1 MTVAELWSPPE
12 TEGGVHDVV
21 SGRVLVGIQM
31 VDIARLSTHPVPVIS
46 EGLITVAGQGPKDS
60 NGAGKSSFIAA
71 LSLLHADEQW
81 RLTSGAASAAELLF
95 TAELAAQE
103 TRWSNADRGY
113 IIGVYAAPGA
123 KTIEELRSSVLTVWL
138 RINRKAPY
146 LDLRWIYDLHV
157 PVGSN
162 DDERARQV
170 DPLWQALP
178 RSNGRTDFHANRL
191 GTVLYG
197 GHVRCVSF
205 LSTSVR
211 ASPTA
216 NLLAQPLNEL
226 TPDRVF
232 DAIATLTGLD
242 RELLH
247 EQELRSTEHTHR
259 AAAVEAADTL
269 EQWDR
274 DMALVE
280 AGIKHRARAREQ
292 LGTARA
298 AWHSRCARYLLDG
311 VERDQQIR
319 DALKALGE
327 EMSVVEESCDSLEGD
342 LRILKDDNEFA
353 DRFNQRKQLRAA
365 LVNRDREL
373 EREHD
378 RTIGRVDDLNKQ
390 LIDLRARAQAAD
402 GRTLAQAQDEEAE
415 AQAEW
420 KQALGDQAIAE
431 DGVKVAN
438 RGVAEAE
445 AGDDVASEQMRRL
458 REAGIPAVALLDV
471 VVLSEAERTVWENRL
486 MPYRTALI
494 IEPERAGSAAAVLH
508 DLPGSMIV
516 LAGSSSVPAVS
527 VPGSSGLPV
536 SADPRFPLSG
546 FLTAL
551 ADRSGDDDQQ
561 VDVTAGVVVIGD
573 FPDPITGRVA
583 RIAAAQA
590 GVAASE
596 AGLKVAESGL
606 AVAARLLER
615 ARERSEAAAAA
626 DRVVGLQ
633 QQVEEM
639 RLQNDEHDRMRQDL
653 QPELTEAE
661 AEFVKALTEQ
671 GTREQTIR
679 TLTDEIRRLRTS
691 LQDRADQREG
701 LAAELQGLELAAR
714 QKAWGET
721 ADAATTYLLSLGGT
735 EQKRTVGDWNEEACH
750 QLNEVVR
757 LCFPDDTPRDHL
769 PREIGELL
777 HQQRWFRGGLE
788 IRTPLVP
795 AMLRALNT
803 HLANTERQD
812 RDDQQSIEKQRGE
825 RTKGLA
831 AAQQGLAEA
840 AHAALVTRA
849 SLATGIKDKLK
860 KVAAEFDRL
869 DQQYGGYGAGLEYP
883 EPEPPTQPDKPWRW
897 TVTPKWRRA
906 EGQRMAS
913 YSLRANTAQIDEK
926 AVKLVCAA
934 ALAGSGNRPLLL
946 VLDELGRNLGS
957 EHRREA
963 VALFERIGA
972 DRNITVVGALQDDME
987 RYAISASGLY
997 IKLRRSSDAMPYN
1010 EAPVVNGSEP
1020 NHARVELLRDWMSSY
1035 RPASEDGVGAER
1047 AGLSSGVDVQET
1059 LD

>member
-1 MTVAELWSPPE
+1 MTVAELWTPTE

-46 EGLITVAGQGPKDS
+46 EGLITIAGQGPKDS

-113 IIGVYAAPGA
+113 IIGVFASPAA
-123 KTIEELRSSVLTVWL
+123 KTVAELKASALTVWL

-146 LDLRWIYDLHV
+146 LDLRWVYDLHV
-157 PVGSN
+157 PIGAN
-162 DDERARQV
+162 DDQRARQV

-191 GTVLYG
+191 GSVLYG

-247 EQELRSTEHTHR
+247 EQELRTTEHTHR
-259 AAAVEAADTL
+259 AAAVEAAEAL

-274 DMALVE
+274 DMELVE

-298 AWHSRCARYLLDG
+298 AWHSRSARYLVDG
-311 VERDQQIR
+311 LQRDQEIR
-319 DALKALGE
+319 EGLQTVGE
-327 EMSVVEESCDSLEGD
+327 EMTVIEESCDGLDGD
-342 LRILKDDNEFA
+342 LRVLKDDNEFA
-353 DRFNQRKQLRAA
+353 ERFGKRKQLRTG
-365 LVNRDREL
+365 LGNRDREL

-378 RTIGRVDDLNKQ
+378 RAVSRIDDLNKR
-390 LIDLRARAQAAD
+390 LIELRGRAQAAD
-402 GRTLAQAQDEEAE
+402 GRTLAQAKDEETE
-415 AQAEW
+415 AHGEW

-431 DGVKVAN
+431 DGVKAAE
-438 RGVAEAE
+438 RRLAEAE
-445 AGDDVASEQMRRL
+445 SGDDVASEQMRRL
-458 REAGIPAVALLDV
+458 RDAGIPAVALLDV

-486 MPYRTALI
+486 VPYRTATI

-516 LAGSSSVPAVS
+516 LAGTSKGVAAE
-527 VPGSSGLPV
+527 GLPV
-536 SADPRFPLSG
+536 SADPRFPISS

-551 ADRSGDDDQQ
+551 AERGGDDDQQ
-561 VDVTAGVVVIGD
+561 VDVAAGVVVIGD

-583 RIAAAQA
+583 RIATAR
-590 GVAASE
+590 
-596 AGLKVAESGL
+596 AGLAAAETGQKTAESAL
-606 AVAARLLER
+606 AVAGRLLER
-615 ARERSEAAAAA
+615 ARERTEAAAAA
-626 DRVVGLQ
+626 DQVTGLQ
-633 QQVEEM
+633 QQVEEL
-639 RLQNDEHDRMRQDL
+639 RLQNEEHDRLRVEL
-653 QPELTEAE
+653 QPELAEAE
-661 AEFVKALTEQ
+661 AEYLKALTEQ
-671 GTREQTIR
+671 ATRDQTIK

-691 LQDRADQREG
+691 LQERAEQRER
-701 LAAELQGLELAAR
+701 LAAELQGLELSAR
-714 QKAWGET
+714 LKAWGET
-721 ADAATTYLLSLGGT
+721 AEAATSYLLSLSET
-735 EQKRTVGDWNEEACH
+735 EQARTVGDWNEEACA

-757 LCFPDDTPRDHL
+757 LCFPDDTPREHL

-812 RDDQQSIEKQRGE
+812 RDDKLSIEKQRGE

-869 DQQYGGYGAGLEYP
+869 DQAYGGYGAGLEYP
-883 EPEPPTQPDKPWRW
+883 EPEPPSQPDKPWRW

-1020 NHARVELLRDWMSSY
+1020 NHARVELLREWMSSY
-1035 RPASEDGVGAER
+1035 RPEPEALVEEPSFIEA
-1047 AGLSSGVDVQET
+1047 T

>member
-1 MTVAELWSPPE
+1 MTVAELWSPTE

-113 IIGVYAAPGA
+113 IIGVFAAPNA
-123 KTIEELRSSVLTVWL
+123 KTVSELRDSTVTVWL

-146 LDLRWIYDLHV
+146 LDLRWIYKLHV
-157 PVGSN
+157 PVGAN

-170 DPLWQALP
+170 DQLWQALP

-191 GTVLYG
+191 GSVLYG

-242 RELLH
+242 RELVH
-247 EQELRSTEHTHR
+247 EQELRTTEHTHR
-259 AAAVEAADTL
+259 AAAVEAADAL

-298 AWHSRCARYLLDG
+298 AWHSRCARYLVDG
-311 VERDQQIR
+311 VDRDKEIR
-319 DALKALGE
+319 GALQAVGE
-327 EMSVVEESCDSLEGD
+327 EMTIIESSCDGLDGD

-353 DRFNQRKQLRAA
+353 ERFNHRKQLRTSLA
-365 LVNRDREL
+365 NRDREL

-378 RTIGRVDDLNKQ
+378 RTVSRIDDLNKR

-402 GRTLAQAQDEEAE
+402 GRTVAQAQDEEAD
-415 AQAEW
+415 AHSDW

-431 DGVKVAN
+431 DGVKAAN
-438 RGVAEAE
+438 RRLAESE
-445 AGDDVASEQMRRL
+445 SGDDVAAEQMRRL

-471 VVLSEAERTVWENRL
+471 VVLSETERTVWENRL
-486 MPYRTALI
+486 VPYRTALI

-516 LAGSSSVPAVS
+516 LAGA
-527 VPGSSGLPV
+527 GSSADLPV
-536 SADPRFPLSG
+536 SADPRFPISG
-546 FLTAL
+546 FLAAL
-551 ADRSGDDDQQ
+551 AERSGDDDQQ
-561 VDVTAGVVVIGD
+561 VDVAAGVVVIGD

-583 RIAAAQA
+583 RVAAARA
-590 GVAASE
+590 SLDAAE
-596 AGLKVAESGL
+596 AGQEAAEAAL
-606 AVAARLLER
+606 AVAGRLLER
-615 ARERSEAAAAA
+615 ARERAEAAAAA
-626 DRVVGLQ
+626 EQVTGLQ
-633 QQVEEM
+633 QQVEEL
-639 RLQNDEHDRMRQDL
+639 RLQNEEHDRLRLEL
-653 QPELTEAE
+653 QPELAEAE
-661 AEFVKALTEQ
+661 AEYLKALTEQ
-671 GTREQTIR
+671 ATRDQTIK
-679 TLTDEIRRLRTS
+679 TLTDEIRRLRTGLS
-691 LQDRADQREG
+691 DRADQREQ
-701 LAAELQGLELAAR
+701 LAAELQSLELTGR
-714 QKAWGET
+714 QTAWGET
-721 ADAATTYLLSLGGT
+721 TDAATSYLLSLGEL
-735 EQKRTVGDWNEEACH
+735 EQNRSVGDWNEEACH

-812 RDDQQSIEKQRGE
+812 RDDELSIEKQRGE

-849 SLATGIKDKLK
+849 SLASGIKDKLK

-883 EPEPPTQPDKPWRW
+883 EPEPPSQPDKPWRW

-1020 NHARVELLRDWMSSY
+1020 NHARVELLRDWLSSY
-1035 RPASEDGVGAER
+1035 RPDVLTQGGD
-1047 AGLSSGVDVQET
+1047 SGTDLVIEEM
-1059 LD
+1059 LN

>member
-1 MTVAELWSPPE
+1 MTVAELWSPTE

-113 IIGVYAAPGA
+113 IVGVFASPSA
-123 KTIEELRSSVLTVWL
+123 KTVAELRDSALTVWL

-146 LDLRWIYDLHV
+146 LDLRWIYALHV
-157 PVGSN
+157 PAGSN

-170 DPLWQALP
+170 DMLWQALP

-259 AAAVEAADTL
+259 AAAVEAADAL

-274 DMALVE
+274 DMAVVE

-298 AWHSRCARYLLDG
+298 AWHSRCARYLVDG
-311 VERDQQIR
+311 VERDKEIR
-319 DALKALGE
+319 GALKSVGE
-327 EMSVVEESCDSLEGD
+327 EMSIVESSCDGLDSD
-342 LRILKDDNEFA
+342 LRVLKDDNEFA
-353 DRFNQRKQLRAA
+353 ERFGKRKQLRTS
-365 LVNRDREL
+365 LGNRDREL

-378 RTIGRVDDLNKQ
+378 RTVSRIDDLNRR

-402 GRTLAQAQDEEAE
+402 GRTLAQAKDEEAE
-415 AQAEW
+415 AQSEW
-420 KQALGDQAIAE
+420 RQALGDQAIAE
-431 DGVKVAN
+431 DGVKAAN
-438 RGVAEAE
+438 RRLAESE
-445 AGDDVASEQMRRL
+445 SGDDVATEQMRRL
-458 REAGIPAVALLDV
+458 RDAGIPAVALLDV
-471 VVLSEAERTVWENRL
+471 VVLSEGERTVWENRL
-486 MPYRTALI
+486 VPYRTAMI

-516 LAGSSSVPAVS
+516 LAGAAGS
-527 VPGSSGLPV
+527 GSSDSSDLPV
-536 SADPRFPLSG
+536 SADPRFPISG

-551 ADRSGDDDQQ
+551 ADRGGDDDQQ
-561 VDVTAGVVVIGD
+561 VDVAAGVVVIGD
-573 FPDPITGRVA
+573 FPNPITGRVA
-583 RIAAAQA
+583 RIAAARASLASSEESQQTA
-590 GVAASE
+590 EAA
-596 AGLKVAESGL
+596 L

-615 ARERSEAAAAA
+615 ARERAEAAGAAEQ
-626 DRVVGLQ
+626 VTGLQ
-633 QQVEEM
+633 QQVEEL
-639 RLQNDEHDRMRQDL
+639 RLQNEEHDRLRLEL
-653 QPELTEAE
+653 QPELAEAE
-661 AEFVKALTEQ
+661 AEYLKALTEQ
-671 GTREQTIR
+671 ATREQTIK

-691 LQDRADQREG
+691 LQDRADHREQ
-701 LAAELQGLELAAR
+701 LAAELQSLELAAR
-714 QKAWGET
+714 QAAWGET
-721 ADAATTYLLSLGGT
+721 GDAAISYLLSLG
-735 EQKRTVGDWNEEACH
+735 EQERSRTVSDWNEEACH

-757 LCFPDDTPRDHL
+757 LCFPDDTPREHL

-788 IRTPLVP
+788 VRTPLVP

-812 RDDQQSIEKQRGE
+812 LDDKLSIEKQRGE

-869 DQQYGGYGAGLEYP
+869 DQAYGGYGAGLEYP
-883 EPEPPTQPDKPWRW
+883 EPEPPSQPDKPWRW

-963 VALFERIGA
+963 VALFEKIGA

-1035 RPASEDGVGAER
+1035 RPDADGVGSEAE
-1047 AGLSSGVDVQET
+1047 ADVVLEEMF
-1059 LD
+1059 D

>member
-1 MTVAELWSPPE
+1 MTIAELRSPAE
-12 TEGGVHDVV
+12 AEGAAHDVV
-21 SGRVLVGIQM
+21 GGRVLVGIQM

-81 RLTSGAASAAELLF
+81 RLTSGASSAAELLF

-113 IIGVYAAPGA
+113 IIGVYADPNASDL
-123 KTIEELRSSVLTVWL
+123 EELRASALTVWL

-146 LDLRWIYDLHV
+146 LDLRWTYDLHV
-157 PVGSN
+157 PIGAN
-162 DDERARQV
+162 DDERARKV
-170 DPLWQALP
+170 DILWRSLP

-191 GTVLYG
+191 GSVLYG

-242 RELLH
+242 RELVH
-247 EQELRSTEHTHR
+247 EQELRTTEHTHR
-259 AAAVEAADTL
+259 AAAIEAEEAL
-269 EQWDR
+269 AQWDKE
-274 DMALVE
+274 MELVE
-280 AGIKHRARAREQ
+280 AGIRHRARAREQ
-292 LGTARA
+292 LGTAQA
-298 AWHSRCARYLLDG
+298 IWHGRSAQHLIDG
-311 VERDQQIR
+311 VERDRQIR
-319 DALKALGE
+319 GE
-327 EMSVVEESCDSLEGD
+327 LQSVGDEMTAIEESIDVLESD
-342 LRILKDDNEFA
+342 LRVLKDDDEFA
-353 DRFNQRKQLRAA
+353 ERFAKRNQLRTS

-378 RTIGRVDDLNKQ
+378 RSVSRIDDLNKR
-390 LIDLRARAQAAD
+390 LIDLRTQASAAD
-402 GRTLAQAQDEEAE
+402 GRTLEQAKAEEVE
-415 AQAEW
+415 AHAEW
-420 KQALGDQAIAE
+420 KQALGDQAIADE
-431 DGVKVAN
+431 ARKTAE
-438 RGVAEAE
+438 RKLAEAE
-445 AGDDVASEQMRRL
+445 AGDGIAAEQTRRL
-458 REAGIPAVALLDV
+458 REAGIPAAALLDV
-471 VVLSEAERTVWENRL
+471 VVLSEAERMVWESRL
-486 MPYRTALI
+486 VPYRTALI
-494 IEPERAGSAAAVLH
+494 IEPERAGSVAAVLH

-516 LAGSSSVPAVS
+516 LAGAAASDA
-527 VPGSSGLPV
+527 GLPV
-536 SADPRFPLSG
+536 SADPRFPISG

-551 ADRSGDDDQQ
+551 AERTGDDDEQ
-561 VDVTAGVVVIGD
+561 VDAAAGVVVIGD

-590 GVAASE
+590 AVSAAEVAQKASE
-596 AGLKVAESGL
+596 SAL

-615 ARERSEAAAAA
+615 AQERTESAEAADA
-626 DRVVGLQ
+626 VTGLQ
-633 QQVEEM
+633 QQVEEL
-639 RLQNDEHDRMRQDL
+639 RLQNEEHENLRVEL
-653 QPELTEAE
+653 QPELAE
-661 AEFVKALTEQ
+661 AEREFLKALTEQ
-671 GTREQTIR
+671 STREQTTR
-679 TLTDEIRRLRTS
+679 TLSEEIRRYRAN
-691 LQDRADQREG
+691 LQARGDHREL
-701 LAAELQGLELAAR
+701 LAGELQGLELAAR

-721 ADAATTYLLSLGGT
+721 AEAATSYLLSLSAP
-735 EQKRTVGDWNEEACH
+735 EQARSVGDWNEEAAH

-769 PREIGELL
+769 PREIEELL

-788 IRTPLVP
+788 VRTPLVP

-812 RDDQQSIEKQRGE
+812 RDDQAQIEKQRGE
-825 RTKGLA
+825 RRKGLA
-831 AAQQGLAEA
+831 AAQLGLTEA

-849 SLATGIKDKLK
+849 SLASGIKDKLK
-860 KVAAEFDRL
+860 KVAVEFDRL

-883 EPEPPTQPDKPWRW
+883 EPEPPSQPDKPWRW

-963 VALFERIGA
+963 VALFEKIGA

-1010 EAPVVNGSEP
+1010 EAPVINGSEP
-1020 NHARVELLRDWMSSY
+1020 NHARVEMLRDWMSSY
-1035 RPASEDGVGAER
+1035 RPDLLTEAE
-1047 AGLSSGVDVQET
+1047 AP
-1059 LD
+1059 